1 MRCGVWQTNWP
12 SQAPPFDGLLQPHN
26 WRASCRRQTGAP
38 CWQRADEIHNFHSTH
53 ICVVAPATAS
63 FPGASCPTKAA
74 QTEPPM
80 TDVTL
85 TQVALFLAAAVVAA
99 PLAKLLRIGNVLG
112 YLLVGV
118 LIGPFGVGFVYSV
131 YEVRS
136 VLHFAEFGVVLLL
149 FLIGLELRPKRLWAM
164 RAAIFGLGG
173 AQVILSALLLAAIAM
188 GFGLLPSAALFAGLA
203 LSLSSTAFALQILE
217 EKGELALRHG
227 RLAFSVLLFQD
238 LAAIPLIALAPLFA
252 VSVAATVQPME
263 LTAAFKAIA
272 VILVVVVAGRYLLNG
287 VYRLVART
295 RVKEAMTAS
304 ALLTVVG
311 VTLVMQQAGLPA
323 SLGAFIAGVLLA
335 DSDYRHEIVADI
347 APFEG
352 LLLGLFFT
360 AIGMSL
366 DLGLIVRSPS
376 LVLAIV
382 AGLLAIKAIILFAL
396 GRRMGL
402 DTGPARRLALV
413 LSQGGEFALALFAAG
428 GAAGVLE
435 RPVADLLS
443 VAVTLSMAATPLLLA
458 LDEVLAPKT
467 TVPPRAF
474 DEMPKKDGH
483 VVVAGLGRFG
493 QIVAR
498 VLTAKRIPVT
508 ALDSDPEQVDFVR
521 KFGAQIYYGDA
532 SRPEILEA
540 ARTGKARAFVLAIDD
555 VEASLRTA
563 RMVRRNYHHVPI
575 YARARDRQHV
585 HRLMD
590 EGITMIRRETFL
602 ASIDL
607 TRQVLR
613 GLGLP
618 EREVRFTVDTFQ
630 TMDRRRLYEDYKH
643 YTDIEKLQSRARSY
657 SQELEELFAKDAA
670 EHAEAAES
678 GPKS

>member
-1 MRCGVWQTNWP
+1 M
-12 SQAPPFDGLLQPHN
+12 HN
-26 WRASCRRQTGAP
+26 
-38 CWQRADEIHNFHSTH
+38 
-53 ICVVAPATAS
+53 
-63 FPGASCPTKAA
+63 
-74 QTEPPM
+74 
-80 TDVTL
+80 VTL
-85 TQVALFLAAAVVAA
+85 AQVALFLAAAVVAA
-99 PLAKLLRIGNVLG
+99 PLAKLLRVGNVLG

-118 LIGPFGVGFVYSV
+118 LIGPAVLGLVPDVD
-131 YEVRS
+131 S
-136 VLHFAEFGVVLLL
+136 VLHFAEFGVIMLL
-149 FLIGLELRPKRLWAM
+149 FVIGLELRPRRLWAM
-164 RAAIFGLGG
+164 RSTIFGLGS
-173 AQVILSALLLAAIAM
+173 AQVAITGMVLAAAAM
-188 GFGLLPSAALFAGLA
+188 AFGLAWQAALFAGLA
-203 LSLSSTAFALQILE
+203 LSLSSTAFALQVLE

-227 RLAFSVLLFQD
+227 RQAFAVLLFQD
-238 LAAIPLIALAPLFA
+238 IAAIPLIALVPLFA
-252 VSVAATVQPME
+252 VTVAAAKPSTE
-263 LTAAFKAIA
+263 IAAAVWAIA
-272 VILVVVVAGRYLLNG
+272 VILAVVVVGRYVLNG
-287 VYRLVART
+287 MYRLVART

-311 VTLVMQQAGLPA
+311 VTLVMQLAGLPA

-366 DLGLIVRSPS
+366 NLGLVIDKPG
-376 LVLAIV
+376 LVLGIV
-382 AGLLAIKAIILFAL
+382 AGFVAIKAFILFAL

-402 DTGPARRLALV
+402 DAGPARRLALV
-413 LSQGGEFALALFAAG
+413 LSQGGEFAFALFAAG

-458 LDEVLAPKT
+458 LDEILAPKAA
-467 TVPPRAF
+467 PQRAF
-474 DEMPKKDGH
+474 DEMPKKNGH
-483 VVVAGLGRFG
+483 VVVAGFGRFG

-540 ARTGKARAFVLAIDD
+540 ARTGKARAFVLAIDN

-563 RMVRRNYHHVPI
+563 RMVRRNYPHVPI
-575 YARARDRQHV
+575 YARARDRRHI

-590 EGITMIRRETFL
+590 EGIRIMRRETFL
-602 ASIDL
+602 ASLDL
-607 TRQVLR
+607 TREVLR

-618 EREVRFTVDTFQ
+618 EREVRYTVDTFQ
-630 TMDRRRLYEDYKH
+630 TMDRKRLYEDYRH
-643 YTDIEKLQSRARSY
+643 YTDLEKVQERAKSDA
-657 SQELEELFAKDAA
+657 QELEELFAKDAEENA
-670 EHAEAAES
+670 KLTDGSA
-678 GPKS
+678 KV